1 MKKFILITV
10 TLLLIP
16 YLIVS
21 FFMKEAEM
29 KFYYNE
35 NQIVRVKREKT
46 GKIEKIPLELYVR
59 GVLAGEMPT
68 SFHIEALKAQSVAAR
83 SYVLK
88 KMEQNKN
95 SDYDVVDTVSNQVY
109 SSEQELKERWGK
121 DYVSK
126 MNKITTAVSSTRGEY
141 LEYQGEIAEAFFFST
156 STGKTEN
163 VEEVFSEKLPYLR
176 SVDSSWDKEES
187 PVYEVEKKFA
197 LNEFY
202 QLLGLKYEKNLN
214 VKITKTTS
222 TGRVKELK
230 INDIIFSGSTV
241 YQKLKLRSTFFQ
253 ITQNGEEVIVK
264 TRGFGHGVGMS
275 QYGAEGMA
283 KEGYSYDEILKHYYQ
298 GINIKKIE

>member
-1 MKKFILITV
+1 MKKMLLLVIIILIV
-10 TLLLIP
+10 P

-21 FFMKEAEM
+21 IFMKEEEM
-29 KFYYNE
+29 KFFYNE
-35 NQIVRVKREKT
+35 NQIVRVKREKEKT
-46 GKIEKIPLELYVR
+46 IERIPFEVYIR

-68 SFHIEALKAQSVAAR
+68 SFHIEALKAQAVAAR

-95 SDYDVVDTVSNQVY
+95 EQYDVVDTVSNQVY
-109 SSEQELKERWGK
+109 LSDQQLKEKWGK
-121 DYVSK
+121 DYVPK
-126 MNKITTAVSSTRGEY
+126 MNKITTAVLETTGEY

-187 PVYEVEKKFA
+187 PVYEVEKRFSLK
-197 LNEFY
+197 EFY
-202 QLLGLKYEKNLN
+202 QLLGLQYQDSLV

-222 TGRVKELK
+222 TGRIKELQ
-230 INDIIFSGSTV
+230 INGTIFSGSTV
-241 YQKLKLRSTFFQ
+241 YQKLALRSTFFE
-253 ITQNGEEVIVK
+253 IKKIKNEVIVT

-283 KEGYSYDEILKHYYQ
+283 KQGYTYDQILKHYYQ
-298 GINIKKIE
+298 GINIKKM